1 MPKKVQRNPQEAKLL
16 SLMINIWNNSA
27 SQSKETAIF
36 SHVCPVVSPPK
47 IFVRSVEIN
56 KF

>member
-1 MPKKVQRNPQEAKLL
+1 MPKKVQRIPQEAKLL
-16 SLMINIWNNSA
+16 SLMINIRNNSA

-36 SHVCPVVSPPK
+36 SRVCPVVFPPK
-47 IFVRSVEIN
+47 IFVRSIEIN